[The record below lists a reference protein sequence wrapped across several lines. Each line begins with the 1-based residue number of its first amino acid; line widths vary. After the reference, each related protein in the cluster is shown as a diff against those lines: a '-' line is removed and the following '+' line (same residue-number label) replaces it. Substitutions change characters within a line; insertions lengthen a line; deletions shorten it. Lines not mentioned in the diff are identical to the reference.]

1 MTQSAA
7 IEKGLENGKDDAAA
21 AIKDRAAKTVEKTVE
36 AAQDTYEQV
45 AFQAELATEQ
55 ASEELRKVAETGT
68 KFVRENPGTAIVGA
82 VGVGILVGLALRG
95 RD

>member
-1 MTQSAA
+1 MTKSAA
-7 IEKGLENGKDDAAA
+7 IEKDLDAGKDSVASDV
-21 AIKDRAAKTVEKTVE
+21 KKRAAKTVEKGVD
-36 AAQDTYEQV
+36 AAQETFEQV

-82 VGVGILVGLALRG
+82 LGVGILLGLALRG

>member
-7 IEKGLENGKDDAAA
+7 VEKGLENGQDSAAS
-21 AIKDRAAKTVEKTVE
+21 AIKERATKTVEKGVE
-36 AAQDTYEQV
+36 AAQETFEQA
-45 AFQAELATEQ
+45 AFQAELAKEQ
-55 ASEELRKVAETGT
+55 ASEELRKVTESGT

>member
-1 MTQSAA
+1 LTPSAS
-7 IEKGLENGKDDAAA
+7 IKKGLEDGQGDAAT
-21 AIKDRAAKTVEKTVE
+21 AIKERAAKTVEKGVE
-36 AAQDTYEQV
+36 AAQDTFEQV

-55 ASEELRKVAETGT
+55 AGEEFRKVAESGT

-82 VGVGILVGLALRG
+82 LGVGILVGLALRG

>member
-7 IEKGLENGKDDAAA
+7 IEKGLENGKDNAAS
-21 AIKDRAAKTVEKTVE
+21 AIKERAAKTVEKGVE
-36 AAQDTYEQV
+36 AAQETFEQA

-55 ASEELRKVAETGT
+55 AGEELRKVAATST

-82 VGVGILVGLALRG
+82 VGIGVLLGLALRG